1 MQTDIYGSLVI
12 LHSAFVA
19 NLCLSPVMAQKH
31 SVEYDSDT
39 FDELDD
45 SVSIP
50 SPKKA
55 NKETVFDSPG
65 SKGKGKDKGSRSCA
79 S

>member
-1 MQTDIYGSLVI
+1 
-12 LHSAFVA
+12 
-19 NLCLSPVMAQKH
+19 MAQKH